1 MSMFLRPAWTKCPTP
16 IPSPSPSPPIA
27 ITSRLG
33 FASFAPC
40 AKGRT
45 LPCNVCTPV
54 AFVKWTI
61 FPEQPIPEKRMSL
74 LMSMG
79 SSVSAILSPA
89 SMPKS
94 PHPGHQSL
102 WTSVRRS
109 ESLSAMGHRSPI
121 VLYDLVVDVYHRL
134 LRNDLGHL
142 ARIVLLDIDREFGP

>member
-1 MSMFLRPAWTKCPTP
+1 MSMFLRPAWTKWPTP
-16 IPSPSPSPPIA
+16 IPRPSPSPPIA

-45 LPCNVCTPV
+45 LPCSVCTPV

-61 FPEQPIPEKRMSL
+61 FPEQPIPEKRTSL
-74 LMSMG
+74 LMSMD
-79 SSVSAILSPA
+79 SSVSAILRPA

-109 ESLSAMGHRSPI
+109 ESLSAMCQHHSLVLCRVRDYPFGALVGLVCGHCSPI
-121 VLYDLVVDVYHRL
+121 VLYELVLDVH
-134 LRNDLGHL
+134 
-142 ARIVLLDIDREFGP
+142 